1 MVDQPWCRTAHG
13 QGFAQSGES
22 QLPMQPVACCPA
34 DDPTCE
40 QVDDNGEIQP
50 AFAGPHVGD
59 VGAPLLVRPRC
70 REVLIEQVGG
80 NRPSVMAIGSPLEP
94 PLLPSPEAVVAHQP
108 GDPAA
113 ADREAAIP

>member
-34 DDPTCE
+34 DDPACE